1 MNQTN
6 DQNLAAG
13 YEPQEDNDLF
23 FVCALIEFIARQTKN
38 LRKDIVNALGRDTI
52 AHYLEL
58 ADVYHCEPLEKLCAE
73 LVEKYRI
80 PAGNFDNVTLCQY
93 AIPTHFDIGKVYQ
106 RLIIAVATEKNL
118 PRIEALLEIYNAWI
132 SPKID
137 DYNSSM
143 YYENPDYLLQSYLAG
158 EPLRD

>member
-1 MNQTN
+1 MTG
-6 DQNLAAG
+6 L
-13 YEPQEDNDLF
+13 EPQEDNDLF
-23 FVCALIEFIARQTKN
+23 FVCALIEYIARQTRN
-38 LRKDIVNALGRDTI
+38 LRKDIVNALGRDAI

-58 ADVYHCEPLEKLCAE
+58 ADVYHCEPLEKLCVD

-80 PAGNFDNVTLCQY
+80 VPGNFDNVALCQY
-93 AIPTHFDIGKVYQ
+93 AVPTHFDIAKVYK
-106 RLIIAVATEKNL
+106 RLIIAVAAERNIARVETL
-118 PRIEALLEIYNAWI
+118 IEIYNAWI

-143 YYENPDYLLQSYLAG
+143 YYENPDYLFQSYLAG